1 MSSPRLESAKDDAE
15 KKLAGT
21 GRILLRPS
29 GTEPLLRILVEAR
42 DEGLMNSVCDDLEN
56 AIMEIGKELT

>member
-1 MSSPRLESAKDDAE
+1 VKTRAQKRLS
-15 KKLAGT
+15 GT

-42 DEGLMNSVCDDLEN
+42 DEVLMRSVCDELEGT
-56 AIMEIGKELT
+56 ILSLGGEMH